1 MKTKKVFAALL
12 SLVMVLSLAAC
23 GSPSNNSPSG
33 TNSTGG
39 SSNEDDTSSGPEK
52 LVVQIAYENN
62 PGEPIDD
69 AAQEWKR
76 LIEERSDGSIEVQLF
91 PSSQLGSKT
100 DLMDQMLMGE
110 PIVHI
115 TDGSFLAD
123 YGAPEMAVISAPYVF
138 SEWDQCWKLLDTG
151 WWGEQEALL
160 EKAGLHIITA
170 NWMFGERNI
179 MTVRFVRALKDM
191 SGLIM
196 RTPSTPSYMKA
207 FELMG
212 AAPTA
217 MAAGDIYTALQQG
230 SIDGLENVFSFLYG
244 QSYYEVAGYVTLTR
258 HVKMPSQWVCSQ
270 VWWEGLTEEQQ
281 TIISEA
287 GDEAG
292 LINNE
297 IQNSSLESYMEIME
311 EKGVEIIDLTDAER
325 ARFADAASGL
335 YSDPSITAGWRDGL
349 LDYIQDLVK

>member
-1 MKTKKVFAALL
+1 MKTKKVFAVIL
-12 SLVMVLSLAAC
+12 SLLMVLTMAAC
-23 GSPSNNSPSG
+23 GSSPSSG
-33 TNSTGG
+33 TPGTGPSGGTSGDG
-39 SSNEDDTSSGPEK
+39 SASSGAEK
-52 LVVQIAYENN
+52 LIVQIAYENN

-76 LIEERSDGSIEVQLF
+76 LIDEHSGGSIEVQLF

-110 PIVHI
+110 PIIHI

-138 SEWDQCWKLLDTG
+138 TDWEQCWKLLETD
-151 WWGEQEALL
+151 WWSEQESLL
-160 EKAGLHIITA
+160 ENAGLHIITA

-179 MTVRFVRALKDM
+179 MTVRPVRTLEDM

-244 QSYYEVAGYVTLTR
+244 QSYYEVADYITLTR

-270 VWWEGLTEEQQ
+270 LWWDSLTEEQQ

-292 LINNE
+292 LMNND
-297 IQNSSLESYMEIME
+297 IQNSSLESYMEMMK

-349 LDYIQDLVK
+349 LNYIQDLVK